1 MLLEQLDIHMQT
13 KNVNTDLTPLTKINT
28 KLVIDL
34 NVKCKSINLLKD
46 NIGEN
51 LDNLGFGDNFL
62 DTTPKSQ
69 FVNERIDNL

>member
-1 MLLEQLDIHMQT
+1 MQNY
-13 KNVNTDLTPLTKINT
+13 KTP
-28 KLVIDL
+28 
-34 NVKCKSINLLKD
+34 KD